1 MFVNEP
7 LNPWLT
13 WENNLNAMGLTLA
26 TRNLLIVSLFIMFVV
41 DLCKYNGIHLISW
54 VTKQGVWF
62 RWLVYYAAIFGVLI
76 FGVYGPGYDANAFI
90 YFQF

>member
-1 MFVNEP
+1 M
-7 LNPWLT
+7 
-13 WENNLNAMGLTLA
+13 
-26 TRNLLIVSLFIMFVV
+26 LIVSLLIMLIA

-54 VTKQGVWF
+54 LTKQAIWF

-76 FGVYGPGYDANAFI
+76 FGVYGPGYNASAFI